1 VADLRYED
9 EPEKIINTFIGLFKI
24 ERWVFA
30 LKKFKV
36 GKENHNNMN
45 KKIDF
50 VDQTLRDAQQSLWGY
65 TMRTDHMTPVA
76 EMMDKVGYRSI
87 ATVGSQAFTVQVRN
101 LNEDPWERIRVLSKL
116 ITRTPLRGSYQ
127 IGSLSSFD
135 LSTPRDIITLWIK
148 RSVANGIKSFWICD
162 YQTDMEKFV
171 YFARIA
177 KAEGAE
183 VVPALMYASSP
194 AHTNEHWARKT
205 RLLVEAKDYLDR
217 IMIEDASGVITPEGT
232 RELVSTVQKNCEGLP
247 LEFHSHCNSG
257 LAPLCY
263 LEAIQAGVTTV
274 HTAVAPLAN
283 GTSLPATEAI
293 LKNARRLGYSSDLNE
308 DALATVSDY
317 FRKIAEKEGLPI
329 GVSAEYDLFHFEHQ
343 VPGGMMT
350 NLKRQLREVGMEY
363 RLNEILEEVVLV
375 RKEFGYPV
383 MATPYSQIVG
393 AQAVENIVSGER
405 YKQIP
410 DEAIKYVLGYYGEPA
425 APIDQNVMDKVMNSP
440 RAKQFIN
447 WKPDGYDK
455 SIEEFR
461 REIGLELSDDELL
474 LKILI
479 PGKPVKSGEP
489 KKTATPPVIKATAP
503 VSAPIEFP
511 TEFTV
516 DVDGEVFDVK
526 ISPVWDGAG
535 KAERTIKAERPETA
549 KRPKELPLGAVLCGM
564 AGLILSIEAKVGAR
578 VNTGELVAVIEAM
591 KMRRHVNSPC
601 SGVVKEIWAREGEM
615 VDPEDVLMVVE

>member
-1 VADLRYED
+1 
-9 EPEKIINTFIGLFKI
+9 
-24 ERWVFA
+24 
-30 LKKFKV
+30 
-36 GKENHNNMN
+36 MN
-45 KKIDF
+45 KIDF
-50 VDQTLRDAQQSLWGY
+50 VDQTIRDAQQSLWGY
-65 TMRTDHMTPVA
+65 MMRTDHMIPVA
-76 EMMDKVGYRSI
+76 EMMDKVGYRAI

-101 LNEDPWERIRVLSKL
+101 LNEDPWERIRVLSNL

-162 YQTDMEKFV
+162 YQYEMEKFV

-183 VVPALMYASSP
+183 VVPALMYTSSP
-194 AHTNEHWARKT
+194 AHTKEHWAQKT
-205 RLLVEAKDYLDR
+205 RLLVEAKDCIDR

-232 RELVSTVQKNCEGLP
+232 RELVSIVQKNCEGLP

-263 LEAIQAGVTTV
+263 LEAIRSGVTTV

-283 GTSLPATEAI
+283 STSLPAIETI
-293 LKNARRLGYSSDLNE
+293 LKNARRLGYSSDMDE
-308 DALATVSDY
+308 DALGAVSTY
-317 FRKIAEKEGLPI
+317 FKKVAEKEGMPI
-329 GVSAEYDLFHFEHQ
+329 GVPMEYDLFHFEHQ

-350 NLKRQLREVGMEY
+350 NLTRQLREVGMEH
-363 RLNEILEEVVLV
+363 RLDEILEEVVLV

-405 YKQIP
+405 YKQVT
-410 DEAIKYVLGYYGEPA
+410 DEAIKYVLGYYGEPVV
-425 APIDQNVMDKVMNSP
+425 PIDPSVIDRVMSLP
-440 RAKQFIN
+440 RAKEFLK
-447 WKPDGYDK
+447 WKPDGYFK
-455 SIEEFR
+455 SVEELR
-461 REIGLELSDDELL
+461 REIGPELSDDDLL

-479 PGKPVKSGEP
+479 PGKPVKRGEP
-489 KKTATPPVIKATAP
+489 KKAATSPVIKAMAP
-503 VSAPIEFP
+503 VRRPTDFP

-516 DVDGEVFDVK
+516 DVDGEIFNVK

-535 KAERTIKAERPETA
+535 NAETTMPAGTLQIPKAA
-549 KRPKELPLGAVLCGM
+549 KSSKELPQGAVLCGM
-564 AGLILSIEAKVGAR
+564 AGLILSIEAKLGAR
-578 VNTGELVAVIEAM
+578 VNAGDLVAMIEAM
-591 KMRRHVNSPC
+591 KMRRHVNSPHG
-601 SGVVKEIWAREGEM
+601 GVVKEIFAREGEM
-615 VDPEDVLMVVE
+615 VNPEDILMVVE